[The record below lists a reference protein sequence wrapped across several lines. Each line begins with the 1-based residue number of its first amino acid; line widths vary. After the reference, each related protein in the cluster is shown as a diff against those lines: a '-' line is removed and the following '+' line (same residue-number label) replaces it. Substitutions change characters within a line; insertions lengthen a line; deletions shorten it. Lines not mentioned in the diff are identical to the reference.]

1 MSFKWWSRIF
11 RIWNKQKS
19 RLFSPLMN
27 KMWFDNSCVE
37 CNKKIV
43 QNNEVVTFSQWM
55 VIRLNDEEGGMKDHQ
70 TIIIIYSQLLKLSR
84 VKSNFHFWRPPQCSA
99 GDANLPLPNFPG
111 REKKNYIHSF
121 ICSCYICQTRSKN
134 TNLFS
139 ATNDFV
145 SMLWNIFCM
154 NLGFNCPCT

>member
-1 MSFKWWSRIF
+1 MTRREAWRT
-11 RIWNKQKS
+11 NKQT
-19 RLFSPLMN
+19 N
-27 KMWFDNSCVE
+27 KNDFFEQNHSALIQCEVQH
-37 CNKKIV
+37 KKIV

-111 REKKNYIHSF
+111 REKKKCIHSL
-121 ICSCYICQTRSKN
+121 ICSCYTCQTR
-134 TNLFS
+134 TQIYS

-154 NLGFNCPCT
+154 NLGFNCPRT

>member
-1 MSFKWWSRIF
+1 MTRREAWRITKQTNNSRD
-11 RIWNKQKS
+11 KT
-19 RLFSPLMN
+19 LFLEQNISSLIQ
-27 KMWFDNSCVE
+27 CAVQH
-37 CNKKIV
+37 KKIV

-111 REKKNYIHSF
+111 REKKIVFTVLYVLV
-121 ICSCYICQTRSKN
+121 T
-134 TNLFS
+134 
-139 ATNDFV
+139 FV
-145 SMLWNIFCM
+145 KREARTQIYLVQLMIL
-154 NLGFNCPCT
+154 

>member
-1 MSFKWWSRIF
+1 MIQCAVQHKKIVQNNEVVTFLQWME
-11 RIWNKQKS
+11 IWLNDKEGGMKDQQTNKQK
-19 RLFSPLMN
+19 
-27 KMWFDNSCVE
+27 WFFEQNHSALIQCEVQH
-37 CNKKIV
+37 KKIV

-111 REKKNYIHSF
+111 REKNIVFTVLYG
-121 ICSCYICQTRSKN
+121 
-134 TNLFS
+134 L
-139 ATNDFV
+139 ATFV
-145 SMLWNIFCM
+145 KREHKSI
-154 NLGFNCPCT
+154 